1 MVSKRPTTI
10 MTPIIIK
17 EKKEICDES
26 PSKTP
31 SNICS

>member
-1 MVSKRPTTI
+1 

-26 PSKTP
+26 PSNTP
-31 SNICS
+31 SKICSCAEA